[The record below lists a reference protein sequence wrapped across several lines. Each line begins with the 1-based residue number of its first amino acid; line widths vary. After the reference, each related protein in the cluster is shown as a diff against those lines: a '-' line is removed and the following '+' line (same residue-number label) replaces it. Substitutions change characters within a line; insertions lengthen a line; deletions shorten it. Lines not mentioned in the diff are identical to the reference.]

1 MLKKRLCTAIPLIA
15 LVLLAF
21 LLPGTAGEMLFAA
34 FAALMLCLA
43 VQEGFTLLPTEHNSY
58 FVPLTMLYG
67 TALLSLEFLAAGS
80 PAARYFLITAATTP
94 IVSMIFL
101 LLAFGLVFHIGPTP
115 DAIRALGSCLTVAFY
130 LCGTLIFMPKVYLL
144 PEANGGL
151 LLLFMVTVTKMS
163 DIGGYFIGSAT
174 ARRPAGNHK
183 LAKVVSP
190 KKSWEGFIGGILF
203 SLAAAFLFVH
213 FGAGDL
219 YIRRLTLDWR
229 DALFL
234 GLAAPVVGLLGD
246 LAESALKRASG
257 VKDSGV
263 IPGLGGVL
271 DTLDSLILVT
281 PLFYGW
287 LLFRAYLH

>member
-43 VQEGFTLLPTEHNSY
+43 VQEGFTLLPTEHNN
-58 FVPLTMLYG
+58 FFMPLTMLYG

-80 PAARYFLITAATTP
+80 SATRYFLITAAAFP
-94 IVSMIFL
+94 VFSVIFL
-101 LLAFGLVFHIGPTP
+101 LLAFSLVFRIGPTRN
-115 DAIRALGSCLTVAFY
+115 AIHALASCLTVAFY

-144 PEANGGL
+144 PGANGGM

-163 DIGGYFIGSAT
+163 DIGGYFFGTIT
-174 ARRPAGNHK
+174 ARRPNGNHK
-183 LAKVVSP
+183 LAKVISP
-190 KKSWEGFIGGILF
+190 KKSWEGFIGGIVF
-203 SLAAAFLFVH
+203 SLAAALIFVH
-213 FGAGDL
+213 YGASNL
-219 YIRRLTLDWR
+219 YIQRLTLDWR

-234 GLAAPVVGLLGD
+234 GLMAPIVGLLGD

-257 VKDSGV
+257 IKDSGV